1 MFSSRIYST
10 RCTLESAK
18 SSEETVS
25 YYWVLEAR
33 YVLKRVNTEHSP
45 QGHKSQVTMPNTQRP
60 LDPHACVPSIPFLRD
75 LCAAAHHSRSTPAS
89 PWLLAP
95 SHGAASPCL
104 QSAIFPNPTS
114 YSRPASRTTA
124 SRGAASVRRVIPG
137 RGRRFPSTGT
147 SASRASPGHT
157 RSPADSKV
165 DAARELRHSPVRCP
179 DGILGRR
186 AGPGASTTF
195 RSSPPNP
202 IADAAVQQD
211 LVDIKVIFLSLRS
224 R

>member
-1 MFSSRIYST
+1 VH
-10 RCTLESAK
+10 AG
-18 SSEETVS
+18 VS

-33 YVLKRVNTEHSP
+33 DELIRSTA
-45 QGHKSQVTMPNTQRP
+45 HKATSHGSQCPTPN
-60 LDPHACVPSIPFLRD
+60 APSIPTHASLQSPFFETSAPPLT
-75 LCAAAHHSRSTPAS
+75 TPGPPQPRPGSS
-89 PWLLAP
+89 PP
-95 SHGAASPCL
+95 THGAASPRL

-124 SRGAASVRRVIPG
+124 SRGAASVRRVTG

-165 DAARELRHSPVRCP
+165 DAARELRHSTVNALCS
-179 DGILGRR
+179 DGILAAAAPDGREAADAAVRLKAR
-186 AGPGASTTF
+186 AGSGASTTF
-195 RSSPPNP
+195 RSSPPSP

-211 LVDIKVIFLSLRS
+211 LVDMKVIFFLSLRS

>member
-1 MFSSRIYST
+1 LGFGSKR
-10 RCTLESAK
+10 
-18 SSEETVS
+18 
-25 YYWVLEAR
+25 
-33 YVLKRVNTEHSP
+33 RVNTEHSP
-45 QGHKSQVTMPNTQRP
+45 QGHKSRVTMPNTQRP

-95 SHGAASPCL
+95 SHGAASPRL

-114 YSRPASRTTA
+114 YSRPASRTT
-124 SRGAASVRRVIPG
+124 SRGAASVRRVTG

-165 DAARELRHSPVRCP
+165 DAARELRHSPVRCS
-179 DGILGRR
+179 DGILAAAAPDGRE
-186 AGPGASTTF
+186 AEGPGRARPLPSGALHQTPSPTPQFSRTSSTF
-195 RSSPPNP
+195 
-202 IADAAVQQD
+202 
-211 LVDIKVIFLSLRS
+211 KVIFLSLRS